1 MKEAVRPQRR
11 DQGDNAPKEQTREVI
26 AGRQAVLEAL
36 SADAPIDAIYIERGE
51 PGGNLRR
58 ILSIARERGIVIRE
72 VSPKKLEGMSG
83 VVTHQGVVATMAAH
97 AYASLEDMLAHAQA
111 AGRDPLLVMLDG
123 IEDPHNLGAIIRS
136 AECAGADGVI
146 IPKRRSASLTPTV
159 HKAAAGALMHLPVA
173 RVSNLVAEIE
183 RLKALG
189 FWVYGADMDGSCYTK
204 TDLRG
209 KVLLVIGGE
218 GNGIS
223 RLVREHCDGILSL
236 PMFGKIGSLNASVAA
251 GILLYETVR
260 QRMEDGGQEG

>member
-1 MKEAVRPQRR
+1 MRETDRPGRR
-11 DQGDNAPKEQTREVI
+11 TGGATAPAEPAREVI

-36 SADAPIDAIYIERGE
+36 SADAPIDVLYVERGE

-58 ILSIARERGIVIRE
+58 ILAIAKEKGIVIRE
-72 VSPKKLEGMSG
+72 AAPQKLEGMAG
-83 VVTHQGVVATMAAH
+83 LPTHQGVVATLAAH
-97 AYASLEDMLAHAQA
+97 RYAEVGEMLARAEE
-111 AGRDPLLVMLDG
+111 AGRPPLLVMLDG

-173 RVSNLVAEIE
+173 RVANLVAEIE
-183 RLKALG
+183 RLKTLG
-189 FWVYGADMDGSCYTK
+189 FWVYGADMNGTPYTK

-218 GNGIS
+218 GSGLS

-251 GILLYETVR
+251 GILLYEAVR
-260 QRMEDGGQEG
+260 QRMEGGDVG